1 MGKPIPWTRVLG
13 TLRRVFRLDALRPGQ
28 EKVIRSVLG
37 HRHTLAIMPT
47 GAGKSL
53 CYQLPAVLMPGTT
66 VVVSP
71 LISLMKDQA
80 EKLEELG
87 VEARQV
93 NSTLTTSEE
102 REALAHI
109 EDERSEFVLTTPE
122 RLATPE
128 FLETLTSN
136 TIDLFVVDEAHCISQ
151 WGHDFRPA
159 YLQLRQ
165 AIAALGS
172 PPVLALTA
180 TATDRVITDI
190 ATQLGIDDFHIV
202 NTGTYRP
209 NLRYAVVPCADEEE
223 RAAALDRL
231 LEDVEG
237 TGIVYVP
244 TVKLAELVHSR
255 LVAQFG
261 DAAGLYH
268 GKLRVAARK
277 ESQERF
283 MRGELT
289 VMVATNAFGLGID
302 KPDIRF
308 IVHYGMP
315 GSLES
320 YYQEAGRAGRAA
332 QCTLLYEKQDRRVQ
346 LFFMGGKYPTPEMVL
361 AVYRALVARTREG
374 GRATLADLRADVPAV
389 PLSRL
394 RVIVALLKEHRI
406 VREHRGAT
414 FSMRSARA
422 EDEVLGLADAWRER
436 SEADRARLD
445 RMLMYAQTGLCR
457 WQVMVDYFGESLERE
472 TCEHCDNCARAASR
486 PAPLADVDL
495 QQPVAVV
502 LQEAQAALQ
511 AAQAVHVGDRVTTP
525 QDGEGEVVGLHDD
538 KVDVRFADGATRTFK
553 REFVEPTPRDTNVS
567 AGRRARPTASADR
580 SAT

>member
-1 MGKPIPWTRVLG
+1 MSTAIGWPKVMR
-13 TLRRVFRLDALRPGQ
+13 TLKRVFRLDEFRLGQ
-28 EKVIRSVLG
+28 DRVVRSVLAN
-37 HRHTLAIMPT
+37 RHTLAIMPT

-80 EKLEELG
+80 EKLGDLG

-102 REALAHI
+102 REALAQI

-122 RLATPE
+122 RLANPE
-128 FLETLTSN
+128 FLQTLSQN

-165 AIAALGS
+165 AIDALGK

-180 TATDRVITDI
+180 TATERVITDI

-202 NTGTYRP
+202 NTGVYRP
-209 NLRYAVVPCADEEE
+209 NLRYAVVPCTDEAE
-223 RAAALDRL
+223 RSAALDRL
-231 LEDVEG
+231 LDDEQG

-244 TVKLAELVHSR
+244 TVKQAEAVHAR
-255 LVAQFG
+255 LLDRFG
-261 DAAGLYH
+261 DRAALYH
-268 GKLRVAARK
+268 GRLRGSARK
-277 ESQERF
+277 ESHERF
-283 MRGELT
+283 MRGDVA

-320 YYQEAGRAGRAA
+320 YYQEAGRAGRDGEPSR
-332 QCTLLYEKQDRRVQ
+332 CTLLYEKQDRRVQ
-346 LFFMGGKYPTPEMVL
+346 LFFMGGKYPTPEMVV
-361 AVYRALVARTREG
+361 AVYRAVVACAKEATRV
-374 GRATLADLRADVPAV
+374 TLADLQAAAAAV
-389 PLSRL
+389 PPSRL
-394 RVIVALLKEHRI
+394 RVVLSLLKEHGI
-406 VREHRGAT
+406 VREHRGVT
-414 FSMRSARA
+414 FSLKAARP
-422 EDEVLGLADAWRER
+422 EDEVQALADVWRER
-436 SEADRARLD
+436 GEADRARLD

-457 WQVMVDYFGESLERE
+457 WRVMLDYFGETLERE
-472 TCEHCDNCARAASR
+472 ACGHCDNCERAETR
-486 PAPLADVDL
+486 PSPLASVDL
-495 QQPVAVV
+495 AQPTVSV
-502 LQEAQAALQ
+502 LRDAQAAIDE
-511 AAQAVHVGDRVTTP
+511 AQRLTVGDRVSTP
-525 QDGEGEVVGLHDD
+525 QSGEGEVVGMHDD
-538 KVDVRFADGATRTFK
+538 KVDVRFPDGETRTFK
-553 REFVEPTPRDTNVS
+553 REFV
-567 AGRRARPTASADR
+567 ARV
-580 SAT
+580 

>member
-1 MGKPIPWTRVLG
+1 MPLASASGVGKPIPWTRVLG

-80 EKLEELG
+80 EKLGELG

-180 TATDRVITDI
+180 TATERVISDI
-190 ATQLGIDDFHIV
+190 ASQLGIDDFHIV

-209 NLRYAVVPCADEEE
+209 NLRYAVVPCADEDE
-223 RAAALDRL
+223 RTGALDRL
-231 LEDVEG
+231 MQESEG

-244 TVKLAELVHSR
+244 TVKLAESVHAR

-268 GKLRVAARK
+268 GKLRVSARK

-283 MRGELT
+283 MRGDLR

-320 YYQEAGRAGRAA
+320 YYQEAGRAGRDGQPA

-346 LFFMGGKYPTPEMVL
+346 LFFMGGKYPTPEMVA
-361 AVYRALVARTREG
+361 AVYRAIVSRTRDG
-374 GRATLADLRADVPAV
+374 GRATLAELRADVPAV
-389 PLSRL
+389 ALSRL

-414 FSMRSARA
+414 FSMRNARA
-422 EDEVLGLADAWRER
+422 EDEVLQLADTWRER

-457 WQVMVDYFGESLERE
+457 WRVMVEYFGETLEDE
-472 TCEHCDNCARAASR
+472 ACGHCDSCERAASR
-486 PAPLADVDL
+486 PSPVADVDL
-495 QQPVAVV
+495 RQPVVTI
-502 LQEAQAALQ
+502 LQEAHAAVE
-511 AAQAVHVGDRVTTP
+511 AAQVVQVGDRVTTP
-525 QDGEGEVVGLHDD
+525 QDGEGEVVGRHDD
-538 KVDVRFADGATRTFK
+538 KVDVRFADGAVRTFK
-553 REFVEPTPRDTNVS
+553 REFVEH
-567 AGRRARPTASADR
+567 
-580 SAT
+580 SATQT